1 MLNSL
6 KQTGKNMGHEI
17 SRAWES
23 LSEGWHELLSR
34 SSNALTRFTRCGI

>member
-17 SRAWES
+17 VRAWES
-23 LSEGWHELLSR
+23 RSEGWHELLSG
-34 SSNALTRFTRCGI
+34 SSGWRRG